1 MRSITIFCGSK
12 DGSDPRYLQHARE
25 LGRLLAGCGVR
36 IVFGGGRKGL
46 MGALA
51 DGVLEGGGLVTGII
65 PRVLLEWEVQHTG
78 LSELIITESMHER
91 KTLLFRMCDAA
102 IVLPGGYG
110 TLDEMFELLT
120 LTQTGKGMPVPI
132 VLLDVPGDP
141 YWETVDDFVREQLVA
156 RGLVSPADRHLYL
169 ITDSVEV
176 AVDEITGF
184 YRNFHSM
191 RYVGDT
197 LVIRLQQAPTDEQLT
212 MLNTQFDHLCKGC
225 TITRVAAFPPE
236 VRDDDNVALPRIG
249 FTFGKH
255 GYGDLRELI
264 DLCNTFVDG

>member
-120 LTQTGKGMPVPI
+120 WNQLNLHDKKVY
-132 VLLDVPGDP
+132 VLNTAGFYGHLHDHM
-141 YWETVDDFVREQLVA
+141 Q
-156 RGLVSPADRHLYL
+156 HLY
-169 ITDSVEV
+169 EH
-176 AVDEITGF
+176 GF
-184 YRNFHSM
+184 LYGPVSERVRLFDDP
-191 RYVGDT
+191 VT
-197 LVIRLQQAPTDEQLT
+197 LVE
-212 MLNTQFDHLCKGC
+212 
-225 TITRVAAFPPE
+225 
-236 VRDDDNVALPRIG
+236 ALL
-249 FTFGKH
+249 K
-255 GYGDLRELI
+255 
-264 DLCNTFVDG
+264 N